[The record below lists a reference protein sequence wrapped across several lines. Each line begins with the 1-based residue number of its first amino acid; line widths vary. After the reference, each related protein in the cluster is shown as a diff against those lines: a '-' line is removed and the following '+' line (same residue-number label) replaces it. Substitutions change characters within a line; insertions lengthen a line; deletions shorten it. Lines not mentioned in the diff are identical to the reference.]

1 MFTSDSY
8 ICFAS
13 REDGCCN
20 VVLPLREVPCFVLLK
35 HPVPFE
41 PKCLNLLYVAQTKYS
56 RPDKLVEKEVSIW
69 CYVWAQNGDT
79 VAGDM
84 TW

>member
-20 VVLPLREVPCFVLLK
+20 VVLPLREVEPGAHPLLPCFVLLK

-41 PKCLNLLYVAQTKYS
+41 HKCLRLLYVAQTKYS
-56 RPDKLVEKEVSIW
+56 RPDKLVEKEVS
-69 CYVWAQNGDT
+69 T
-79 VAGDM
+79 
-84 TW
+84 